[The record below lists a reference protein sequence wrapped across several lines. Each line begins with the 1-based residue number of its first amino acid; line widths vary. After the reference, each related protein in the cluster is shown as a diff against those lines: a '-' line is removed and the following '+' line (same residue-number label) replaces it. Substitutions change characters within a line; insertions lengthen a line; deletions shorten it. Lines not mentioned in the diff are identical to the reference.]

1 MIRRSAGLGIAGGV
15 LAGVLV
21 ACGGGGD
28 GNGNGGAE
36 TTSPP
41 AGRGTGDKT
50 ATRVDVDMK
59 DFTLQLSKKTFT
71 AGDYTFVAK
80 NNGSNDHALE
90 IEGPGGEEKTRTLE
104 PGESANLDV
113 TLRDGTYKV
122 YCPVDAHDDLGMKTQ
137 ITVGG
142 GGPAEQDTPDRPG
155 YGG

>member
-41 AGRGTGDKT
+41 AGGGDKT

-80 NNGSNDHALE
+80 NNGSQDHALE
-90 IEGPGGEEKTRTLE
+90 IEGLGGEEKTRTLA

-142 GGPAEQDTPDRPG
+142 GPADENTTNRPG